1 MDEVFGACSSSAG
14 LGGSGPKD
22 VNRGWGL
29 CQGDKCPSFC
39 LKTCI
44 IEWDLDLV
52 SKSLARHQSA
62 MRDIFI
68 LLVYKMHYRTSK
80 QQKRIH

>member
-1 MDEVFGACSSSAG
+1 M
-14 LGGSGPKD
+14 
-22 VNRGWGL
+22 
-29 CQGDKCPSFC
+29 Q
-39 LKTCI
+39 
-44 IEWDLDLV
+44 DLDLV

-62 MRDIFI
+62 IVSIFI